1 MRPPKILIYFDMVSR
16 HGSIRKAASVL
27 RIASS
32 ALNRQILNLESEVGV
47 ELLER
52 LPKGVRLTAAG
63 ELFADYVRRTIADL
77 DAVEAQIESLRGL
90 VRGKVRLAAAESA
103 VGDFLPRAILNF
115 QRSHPGVQFSI
126 SVGNPEVIANGLLG
140 DAYDL
145 ILTHDTLGQNDI
157 TVIGRM
163 RQSFCALVSKDHPLA
178 SRKQLFLRECQ
189 PYPIALADESLA
201 GRALIER
208 SLSTSSF
215 RLQPALVSNSI
226 EAMKAYVRL
235 SQAICFQ
242 YGADSRPGI
251 LSGDVIAVPLSDVS
265 LRGAELLL
273 GRRRGR
279 ALPTAA
285 AAFAEELSD
294 LFVESAKRETEPA

>member
-16 HGSIRKAASVL
+16 HGSIRKAASAL

-63 ELFADYVRRTIADL
+63 ELFADYVRRTISDL
-77 DAVEAQIESLRGL
+77 DAVGAQIESLRGL

-103 VGDFLPRAILNF
+103 VGDFLPRAVLKF
-115 QRSHPGVQFSI
+115 QVGHPGVQFSI
-126 SVGNPEVIANGLLG
+126 SVGNPESIATGLLG
-140 DAYDL
+140 DAFDL
-145 ILTHDTLGQNDI
+145 ILTHDTLGHSDI

-178 SRKQLFLRECQ
+178 SRKQLFLRDCQ

-208 SLSTSSF
+208 SLATASF
-215 RLQPALVSNSI
+215 QLQPALVSNSI

-242 YGADSRPGI
+242 YGAESAAGVLGSDM
-251 LSGDVIAVPLSDVS
+251 VAVPLSDAS

-273 GRRRGR
+273 GRRRSR

-285 AAFAEELSD
+285 AAFAEELSG
-294 LFVESAKRETEPA
+294 LFAEPAPVEVEQV